1 MNIPVAEA
9 VPEFSPVLW
18 KQRWDLR
25 GQMEREGFARFTVEH
40 RVLRNPLHW
49 YKNESSLPEREG

>member
-9 VPEFSPVLW
+9 VPEFSLVLW

>member
-49 YKNESSLPEREG
+49 YKNEFPS